1 MAPLKAAAN
10 PIDAC
15 MHANLIDPVG
25 MHNRS
30 IFTINQT
37 LFTCLK
43 ISHCYTPTDA
53 RDHTENTATLLC
65 LPQMTLY

>member
-43 ISHCYTPTDA
+43 ISHCLHSD
-53 RDHTENTATLLC
+53 
-65 LPQMTLY
+65 